1 MSKPYSDAKKIEVV
15 TSYIALGKA
24 PMVEAVTGVPRDL
37 IRQWKMQPWWK
48 ELELEIRSEETAE
61 LDTKLAKIVDRTLD
75 CIIDRV
81 DNGDFILDSRS
92 GTIKRVPV
100 KLKDVHRVSTDLID
114 KRILLKKQEYV
125 AQDKTTIDDVI
136 KKLATQFAEFALRK
150 TKESRKEIIIEGEV
164 IHEDQINAIHEKRE
178 TRLQEGSSLESTTGT
193 NAETSGAEQSP

>member
-15 TSYIALGKA
+15 TTYIALGKA

-114 KRILLKKQEYV
+114 KRILLRKQEYV

-150 TKESRKEIIIEGEV
+150 TKENGNKKRQALLPKTPIFPPMHWNIIRIKLV
-164 IHEDQINAIHEKRE
+164 KR
-178 TRLQEGSSLESTTGT
+178 
-193 NAETSGAEQSP
+193 